1 MNAASRSS
9 GSAPRA
15 TFDPSQQHRR
25 SMLAK
30 IHVARKELNIVEDDY
45 RQILLDQTGLLS
57 AKDCTDAQLH
67 KVLDALKAK
76 GFKPKSRSPRTGQS
90 RADHPMAR
98 KARALWLSLHHLG
111 AVRNPDEGALEAFAC
126 RQLKV
131 DRLQW
136 SNQSQGYKL
145 IEALK
150 DMAAREGWPE
160 AKSGLA
166 ILPLQ
171 RSLVTAIL
179 RKLVARGLADA
190 SWDIKTAAYRLT
202 GNDIDLVHADFSTGT
217 QLTRLAQAFGNILRE
232 STT

>member
-1 MNAASRSS
+1 MNAARAQA
-9 GSAPRA
+9 AP
-15 TFDPSQQHRR
+15 FDRSQQHRR

-45 RQILLDQTGLLS
+45 RQILVDQTGHLS
-57 AKDCTDAQLH
+57 AKDCSDAQLH
-67 KVLDALKAK
+67 NVLDALKAK
-76 GFKPKSRSPRTGQS
+76 GFKPKSRSPRTGQQ

-111 AVRNPDEGALEAFAC
+111 AVRNPDEAALEAFAC

-160 AKSGLA
+160 VKEGLA
-166 ILPLQ
+166 VLPLQ
-171 RSLVTAIL
+171 RSLVNAIL
-179 RKLVARGLADA
+179 RKLVERGLADA

-202 GNDIDLVHADFSTGT
+202 GTEIDLVRVDFSTST

-232 STT
+232 SKT

>member
-1 MNAASRSS
+1 MSAAH
-9 GSAPRA
+9 APRA
-15 TFDPSQQHRR
+15 TFDRTTQHRR
-25 SMLAK
+25 AMLAK
-30 IHVARKELNIVEDDY
+30 IHVARKELAIVEDDY
-45 RQILLDQTGLLS
+45 RQILVDQTGHLS

-76 GFKPKSRSPRTGQS
+76 GFKPKSRNPRTGQQ

-98 KARALWLSLHHLG
+98 KARALWLSLYHLNV
-111 AVRNPDEGALEAFAC
+111 VRNADEAALEAFAC

-136 SNQSQGYKL
+136 SNQSHGYKL

-160 AKSGLA
+160 AKSGMA
-166 ILPLQ
+166 IMPLQ
-171 RSLVTAIL
+171 RSLVAAIL

-190 SWDIKTAAYRLT
+190 GWDIKTAAYRLT
-202 GNDIDLVHADFSTGT
+202 GDEIDLVRADFSTGT

>member
-1 MNAASRSS
+1 MRAARAQP
-9 GSAPRA
+9 AP
-15 TFDPSQQHRR
+15 FDPSQQHRR

-30 IHVARKELNIVEDDY
+30 IHVARKELAIMEDDY
-45 RQILLDQTGLLS
+45 RQILVDQTGHLS
-57 AKDCTDAQLH
+57 AKDCTEAQLH

-76 GFKPKSRSPRTGQS
+76 GFKPKSRSPRTGKA

-98 KARALWLSLHHLG
+98 KARALWLSLYHLNV
-111 AVRNPDEGALEAFAC
+111 VRNADEAALEAFAA
-126 RQLKV
+126 RQLRV

-136 SNQSQGYKL
+136 ANQSHSDKL

-150 DMAAREGWPE
+150 DWAAREGWPE
-160 AKSGLA
+160 VKT
-166 ILPLQ
+166 IKPITPLQ
-171 RSLVTAIL
+171 RSLCAAIL

-190 SWDIKTAAYRLT
+190 SWDLPTAAQRLT
-202 GNDIDLVHADFSTGT
+202 GTDIDLVFTDYSTGT